1 MALEEGLRKHLGDI
15 VLFLVLFL
23 ALLGGT
29 IGAILAPE
37 GDFEE
42 AIVYRDEER
51 LLSLNLEEPSLSKV
65 LSKDA
70 QEVDPSPYGEEA
82 LKAYRIQGAMTPM
95 TVALSEEGVAVLESG
110 CPSQYCVGLGYTMDV
125 RRPIVCAYNHVRVEF
140 AKEEGALGSQSGP
153 DIII

>member
-1 MALEEGLRKHLGDI
+1 MAFKEGVRKHLGDI
-15 VLFLVLFL
+15 ILFLVLFL

-29 IGAILAPE
+29 IGAILAPQ
-37 GDFEE
+37 GNFEE

-51 LLSLNLEEPSLSKV
+51 LLSLNLEKPSLSRI

-70 QEVDPSPYGEEA
+70 EELDPSLYGEGT
-82 LKAYRIQGAMTPM
+82 LKAYCIQGEMTPM

-110 CPSQYCVGLGYTMDV
+110 CPSQYCVGLGFTKDR
-125 RRPIVCAYNHVRVEF
+125 RRPIVCAYNHVHVEF
-140 AKEEGALGSQSGP
+140 VSEEGVLSSQSGP